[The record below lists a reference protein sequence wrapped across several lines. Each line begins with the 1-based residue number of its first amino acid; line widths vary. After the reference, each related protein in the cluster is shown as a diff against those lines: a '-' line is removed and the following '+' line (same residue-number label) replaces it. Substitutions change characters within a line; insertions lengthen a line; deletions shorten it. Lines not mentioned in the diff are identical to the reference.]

1 MASNLVCALVGES
14 VTLLARCGFS
24 QEEALAALACL
35 PAGPARALYR
45 AASVALVD
53 LARKKHPDRDYQP
66 VTDLL
71 EKGSNP

>member
-1 MASNLVCALVGES
+1 MAALTGPVERGDRA
-14 VTLLARCGFS
+14 TIARH
-24 QEEALAALACL
+24 LACL
-35 PAGPARALYR
+35 LSSVAQALYR